1 MCKKENWG
9 VEKKWIFAE
18 SFSGKVSS
26 ILSLNKF
33 YKAWWKQIFARINQL
48 SKSELWDW
56 YCRTLKQKS
65 KSNVL
70 IINRLKWIN
79 GRWLKIR
86 RRFWLIISRSVVLIK
101 IWLIKVNEWLNDAK
115 KFIWWKLKFIKQ
127 WS

>member
-18 SFSGKVSS
+18 TFSAKVSS

-65 KSNVL
+65 KSKVL
-70 IINRLKWIN
+70 NINGLKWIN
-79 GRWLKIR
+79 GR
-86 RRFWLIISRSVVLIK
+86 
-101 IWLIKVNEWLNDAK
+101 
-115 KFIWWKLKFIKQ
+115 
-127 WS
+127 